1 MPFGLAVPFL
11 GASFRQGLSG
21 LSGRVFIPVL
31 FLEEQELGTFG
42 QETV

>member
-1 MPFGLAVPFL
+1 MPFGLAALFL
-11 GASFRQGLSG
+11 GASFRQG